1 MPTCERTSEGTCQWS
16 RNVFF
21 GERLTVKVSRTS
33 TVYTFSDVIV
43 RQVTGLLLSNLC
55 KNIVKN
61 RKENPQKLTQLSS
74 RSHPRHLVG
83 KRTAQKDITI
93 DTTSDSQVNSNFP
106 NRWSPASQHL
116 TTIFTYFLYL
126 YIT

>member
-1 MPTCERTSEGTCQWS
+1 MDRWTDVQ
-16 RNVFF
+16 
-21 GERLTVKVSRTS
+21 
-33 TVYTFSDVIV
+33 SDDNM
-43 RQVTGLLLSNLC
+43 LPE
-55 KNIVKN
+55 KHNILRMLQS

-106 NRWSPASQHL
+106 NRWSPASL
-116 TTIFTYFLYL
+116 TFNNYFYVFLYL